1 MRKGFET
8 IGRATALGLAVGL
21 WPTPALPATPPG
33 PAPIVA
39 AGELGSLDRLA
50 WGLRRDL
57 RIQQQQLDSACD
69 FAAIR
74 GHLIAVRDSAV
85 AASARLERI
94 WRAGGPHSGGFAVSE
109 VLARDFAALV
119 AEARRDTALADTLAT
134 LEDETRGGSDQARV
148 LLRRMIEIH
157 PAAPA
162 CLTGALVEPEPGDLP
177 ALRVLERVLSVDSL
191 PDSVLVIRGVR

>member
-1 MRKGFET
+1 MREGFRT
-8 IGRATALGLAVGL
+8 LSRVAALGLAVGL
-21 WPTPALPATPPG
+21 WPTPGLPATPSGDG
-33 PAPIVA
+33 PALA

-50 WGLRRDL
+50 WALRRDL
-57 RIQQQQLDSACD
+57 HIQQQQLDSGCE

-74 GHLIAVRDSAV
+74 GRLIAVRDGAV

-94 WRAGGPHSGGFAVSE
+94 WQAGRLRSGGLAVSE

-134 LEDETRGGSDQARV
+134 LEEETRGGSDETRV
-148 LLRRMIEIH
+148 LLRRMVEIH

-162 CLTGALVEPEPGDLP
+162 CLTGALAEPEPGDLP
-177 ALRVLERVLSVDSL
+177 AVRVLERALSVDSP
-191 PDSVLVIRGVR
+191 PDSVLVIRRVR